1 MKSKITSNYFK
12 TLLKQQI
19 PTLIFNTV
27 IFSLTYTIPLILQI
41 IDNMGIYE
49 EKPTINEYTHF
60 YHLSTQTGFI
70 IFALAMYALAVPIY
84 SLTYLTKKKQIDTYY
99 SLPISRTKIAILH
112 ILCGAI
118 YVLIPFTAVFITG
131 SLITLCAYPEVQYGY
146 YLLEYLLLVVMFVL
160 YLMFNTFFYTR
171 ANRISDGIFTMI
183 FANFVLVLIEWSNN
197 TLFDYYIFDGDL
209 ILALIPF
216 WGFIEYG
223 NFFDKLI
230 TAKYDYKDYVTSEMR
245 YGGFGKT
252 MPNEQWYSKIMPFEE
267 WYGKIGDTSYL
278 YFIVLLIVGVLAIV
292 LFIILHKKRK
302 PELAEENSHSKFG
315 LEILTPIIY
324 TCLTILLCSNGD
336 VIARLVIFS
345 GIALFYLATTVLE
358 LRSFKIPLYKILIL
372 IGMSTLLIITG
383 R

>member
-1 MKSKITSNYFK
+1 MKNKITFKYFK

-27 IFSLTYTIPLILQI
+27 IFSLTYTIPLLLQL
-41 IDNMGIYE
+41 IDKIGTYE
-49 EKPTINEYTHF
+49 EKPTINANTYF

-118 YVLIPFTAVFITG
+118 YVLIPFTVVFITG

-197 TLFDYYIFDGDL
+197 TLFDYYFFDGDL
-209 ILALIPF
+209 ILSLIPF

-230 TAKYDYKDYVTSEMR
+230 VAKYDYKDYVTSEMR
-245 YGGFGKT
+245 YGGL
-252 MPNEQWYSKIMPFEE
+252 WKIMPFEE
-267 WYGKIGDTSYL
+267 WYGRIGDTSYL
-278 YFIVLLIVGVLAIV
+278 YFIVLLILGVLAIV

-372 IGMSTLLIITG
+372 IGMSTLIFISG